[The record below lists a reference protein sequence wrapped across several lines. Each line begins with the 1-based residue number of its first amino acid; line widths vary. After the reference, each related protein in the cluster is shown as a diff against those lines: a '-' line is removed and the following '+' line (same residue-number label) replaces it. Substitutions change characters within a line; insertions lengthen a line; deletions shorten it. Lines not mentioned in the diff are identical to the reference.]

1 MKFEMMLTNR
11 MCYRGGFDK
20 AGWVMPICSLDGD
33 SHLSDSLSDFVDL
46 VVEFRIEFFE
56 YSVSRNPEWI

>member
-1 MKFEMMLTNR
+1 MKLEMMLTNR

-56 YSVSRNPEWI
+56 YSVSRHPEWI